1 MLFTNLALANPEE
14 GADKKPSV
22 IFSPQIPLY
31 VHFNEAYFEDS
42 FADLANAEL
51 AYIRAKGKQI
61 NKAIEYDYSIS
72 KKSMLNNFSK

>member
-1 MLFTNLALANPEE
+1 MFTNLVFANPEE

-31 VHFNEAYFEDS
+31 VHFNEVSFE
-42 FADLANAEL
+42 DLANAEL

-61 NKAIEYDYSIS
+61 NKDIEYDYSIS
-72 KKSMLNNFSK
+72 EKRMLNNFSK

>member
-1 MLFTNLALANPEE
+1 LFTNLVFANPEE

-31 VHFNEAYFEDS
+31 VHFNEVSFE
-42 FADLANAEL
+42 DLANAEL

-61 NKAIEYDYSIS
+61 NKDIEYDYSIS
-72 KKSMLNNFSK
+72 EKRMLNNFSK